1 MFNLNTMEKNKKYQ
15 VIKTPL
21 QSPKIE
27 IKKETTTPM
36 EEEINTTKNDLK
48 KKIIIKEDQKEIDS
62 DDELDIKKDEI
73 KDNKNTFNLVAD
85 EEKEILRINL
95 KKNIVVRIL
104 DVNDEKYVDFCK
116 YYKGYPTKKNI
127 RIKYKTYLKIKDL
140 LILN

>member
-36 EEEINTTKNDLK
+36 EEEINTKIDLK
-48 KKIIIKEDQKEIDS
+48 KKTIKEDKKEIDS
-62 DDELDIKKDEI
+62 EDELDIKKDEI

-85 EEKEILRINL
+85 EEKELLRINL

-104 DVNDEKYVDFCK
+104 DINDEKYVDFCK

>member
-1 MFNLNTMEKNKKYQ
+1 MFNLNTMEKNRKHQ
-15 VIKTPL
+15 IISL
-21 QSPKIE
+21 QSPKQE
-27 IKKETTTPM
+27 IKKEITPM
-36 EEEINTTKNDLK
+36 EEEINTIK
-48 KKIIIKEDQKEIDS
+48 KDIKKTIIEDKKEIDS
-62 DDELDIKKDEI
+62 DDELDIKKDKINE
-73 KDNKNTFNLVAD
+73 NKNTYNLSND

>member
-1 MFNLNTMEKNKKYQ
+1 MFGPSEKNKKNHITK
-15 VIKTPL
+15 VAM

-27 IKKETTTPM
+27 IKKEVTPM
-36 EEEINTTKNDLK
+36 EEEINTTKNNEHNEK
-48 KKIIIKEDQKEIDS
+48 KTIKENKNEIDS
-62 DDELDIKKDEI
+62 DDELDIKKEEN
-73 KDNKNTFNLVAD
+73 KDNKNTYNLATD
-85 EEKEILRINL
+85 EEKELLRINL

>member
-36 EEEINTTKNDLK
+36 EEEINTKIDLK
-48 KKIIIKEDQKEIDS
+48 KKTIKEDEKEIDS

-73 KDNKNTFNLVAD
+73 KNNKNTFNLVAD
-85 EEKEILRINL
+85 EEKELLRINL

-104 DVNDEKYVDFCK
+104 DINDEKYVDFCK

>member
-36 EEEINTTKNDLK
+36 EEEINTKIDLK
-48 KKIIIKEDQKEIDS
+48 KKTIKEDEKEIDS
-62 DDELDIKKDEI
+62 EDELDIKKDEI

-85 EEKEILRINL
+85 EEKELLRINL

-104 DVNDEKYVDFCK
+104 DINDEKYVDFCK
-116 YYKGYPTKKNI
+116 YYKGYQTKKNI

>member
-1 MFNLNTMEKNKKYQ
+1 MFNSNNMEKNRKYQ
-15 VIKTPL
+15 VTKTPL

-27 IKKETTTPM
+27 IKKEITPM

>member
-1 MFNLNTMEKNKKYQ
+1 MEKNRKYQ
-15 VIKTPL
+15 VTKTPL

-27 IKKETTTPM
+27 IKKEITPM

-48 KKIIIKEDQKEIDS
+48 KKIIKEDQKEIDS

>member
-36 EEEINTTKNDLK
+36 EEEINTKIDLK
-48 KKIIIKEDQKEIDS
+48 KKTIKEDQKEIDS

-127 RIKYKTYLKIKDL
+127 RIKYKTYLKIKDI

>member
-1 MFNLNTMEKNKKYQ
+1 MFNLNTMEKSKKYQ

-27 IKKETTTPM
+27 IKKEITPM

-48 KKIIIKEDQKEIDS
+48 KKIIKEDQKEIDS

>member
-1 MFNLNTMEKNKKYQ
+1 MFNLNNMEKNRKYQ
-15 VIKTPL
+15 VTKTPL

-27 IKKETTTPM
+27 IKKEITPM

-48 KKIIIKEDQKEIDS
+48 KKIIKENQKEIDS

>member
-36 EEEINTTKNDLK
+36 EEEINTKIDLK
-48 KKIIIKEDQKEIDS
+48 KKTIKEDEKEIDS
-62 DDELDIKKDEI
+62 EDELDIKKDEI

-85 EEKEILRINL
+85 EEKELLRINL

-104 DVNDEKYVDFCK
+104 DINDEKYVDFCK

-127 RIKYKTYLKIKDL
+127 RIKYKTYLKIKDI

>member
-36 EEEINTTKNDLK
+36 EEEINTKIDLK
-48 KKIIIKEDQKEIDS
+48 KKTIKEDEKEIDS
-62 DDELDIKKDEI
+62 EDELDIKKDEI

-104 DVNDEKYVDFCK
+104 DINDEKYVDFCK

>member
-1 MFNLNTMEKNKKYQ
+1 MFNSNNMEKNRKYQ
-15 VIKTPL
+15 VTKTQL

-27 IKKETTTPM
+27 IKKEITPM

-48 KKIIIKEDQKEIDS
+48 KKIIKEDQKEIDS

-85 EEKEILRINL
+85 EEKELLRINL

-104 DVNDEKYVDFCK
+104 DINDEKYVDFCK

>member
-1 MFNLNTMEKNKKYQ
+1 MFNLNNMEKNRKYQ
-15 VIKTPL
+15 VTKTPL

-27 IKKETTTPM
+27 IKKEITPM

-48 KKIIIKEDQKEIDS
+48 KKIIKEDQKEIDS

>member
-36 EEEINTTKNDLK
+36 EEEINTKIDLK
-48 KKIIIKEDQKEIDS
+48 KKTIKENEKEIDS
-62 DDELDIKKDEI
+62 EDELDIKKDEI

-85 EEKEILRINL
+85 EEKELLRINL

-104 DVNDEKYVDFCK
+104 DINDEKYVDFCK

>member
-36 EEEINTTKNDLK
+36 EEEINTKIDLK
-48 KKIIIKEDQKEIDS
+48 KKTIKEDEKEIDS
-62 DDELDIKKDEI
+62 EDELDIKKDEI

>member
-1 MFNLNTMEKNKKYQ
+1 MFNLNTMEKNKIYQ

-21 QSPKIE
+21 QNPKIE

-36 EEEINTTKNDLK
+36 EEEINTKIDLK
-48 KKIIIKEDQKEIDS
+48 KKTIKEDEKEIDS
-62 DDELDIKKDEI
+62 EDELDIKKDEI

-85 EEKEILRINL
+85 EEKELLRINL

-104 DVNDEKYVDFCK
+104 DINDEKYVDFCK

>member
-1 MFNLNTMEKNKKYQ
+1 MFNLNTMEKNRKHQ
-15 VIKTPL
+15 IIPL
-21 QSPKIE
+21 PSPKQE
-27 IKKETTTPM
+27 IKKEITPM
-36 EEEINTTKNDLK
+36 EEEINTTKKNIK
-48 KKIIIKEDQKEIDS
+48 KTITEDKKEIDS
-62 DDELDIKKDEI
+62 DDELDIKKDKINE
-73 KDNKNTFNLVAD
+73 NENTYNLSND

>member
-36 EEEINTTKNDLK
+36 EEEINTKIDLK
-48 KKIIIKEDQKEIDS
+48 KKTIKEDEKEIDS
-62 DDELDIKKDEI
+62 EDELDIKKDEI

-85 EEKEILRINL
+85 EEKELLRINL

-104 DVNDEKYVDFCK
+104 DINDEKYVDFCK
-116 YYKGYPTKKNI
+116 YYKGYTTKKNI

>member
-1 MFNLNTMEKNKKYQ
+1 MFNLNTMEKNRKHQ
-15 VIKTPL
+15 IIPL
-21 QSPKIE
+21 PSPKQE
-27 IKKETTTPM
+27 IKKEITPM
-36 EEEINTTKNDLK
+36 EEEINTIK
-48 KKIIIKEDQKEIDS
+48 KDIKKTIIEDKKEIDS
-62 DDELDIKKDEI
+62 DDELDIKKDKINE
-73 KDNKNTFNLVAD
+73 NENTYNLSND

>member
-36 EEEINTTKNDLK
+36 EEEINTKIDLK
-48 KKIIIKEDQKEIDS
+48 KKTIKEDEKEIDS
-62 DDELDIKKDEI
+62 EDELDIKKDEI

-85 EEKEILRINL
+85 EEKELLRINL

-104 DVNDEKYVDFCK
+104 DINDEKYVDLCK

>member
-1 MFNLNTMEKNKKYQ
+1 MEKNKKYQ

-36 EEEINTTKNDLK
+36 EEEINTKIDLK
-48 KKIIIKEDQKEIDS
+48 KKTIKEDEKEIDS
-62 DDELDIKKDEI
+62 EDELDIKKDEI

-85 EEKEILRINL
+85 EEKELLRINL

-104 DVNDEKYVDFCK
+104 DINDEKYVDFCK

>member
-21 QSPKIE
+21 QSPKTE
-27 IKKETTTPM
+27 IKKEIATPM
-36 EEEINTTKNDLK
+36 EEEINTKIDLK
-48 KKIIIKEDQKEIDS
+48 KKTIKEDEKEIDS
-62 DDELDIKKDEI
+62 EDELDIKKDEI
-73 KDNKNTFNLVAD
+73 KNNKNTFNLVAD
-85 EEKEILRINL
+85 EEKELLRINL

-104 DVNDEKYVDFCK
+104 DINDEKYVDFCK

>member
-1 MFNLNTMEKNKKYQ
+1 MFNLSTMEKNKKYQ

-36 EEEINTTKNDLK
+36 EEEINTKIDLK
-48 KKIIIKEDQKEIDS
+48 KKTIKEDEKEIDS
-62 DDELDIKKDEI
+62 EDELDIKKDEI

-85 EEKEILRINL
+85 EEKELLRINL

-104 DVNDEKYVDFCK
+104 DINDEKYVDFCK

>member
-1 MFNLNTMEKNKKYQ
+1 MFSLNNMEKNKKYQ

-27 IKKETTTPM
+27 IKKETTPM
-36 EEEINTTKNDLK
+36 EEEINTKNDLK
-48 KKIIIKEDQKEIDS
+48 KKIIKEDKKEIDS

>member
-27 IKKETTTPM
+27 IKKEITPM

-48 KKIIIKEDQKEIDS
+48 KKIIKEDQKEIDS

>member
-1 MFNLNTMEKNKKYQ
+1 MFNSNNMEKNRKYQ
-15 VIKTPL
+15 VTKTPL

-27 IKKETTTPM
+27 IKKEITPM

-48 KKIIIKEDQKEIDS
+48 KKIIKEDQKEIDS

-116 YYKGYPTKKNI
+116 YYEGYPTKKNI

>member
-36 EEEINTTKNDLK
+36 EEEINTKIDLK
-48 KKIIIKEDQKEIDS
+48 KKTIKEDEKEIDS
-62 DDELDIKKDEI
+62 EDELDIKKDEI
-73 KDNKNTFNLVAD
+73 KNNKNTFNLVAD
-85 EEKEILRINL
+85 EEKELLRINL

-104 DVNDEKYVDFCK
+104 DINDEKYVDFCK

>member
-1 MFNLNTMEKNKKYQ
+1 MFNLGTMEKNKKYQ
-15 VIKTPL
+15 IMKTPL
-21 QSPKIE
+21 QSPKQE
-27 IKKETTTPM
+27 IKKEITPM
-36 EEEINTTKNDLK
+36 EEEINTTKKNIK
-48 KKIIIKEDQKEIDS
+48 KTITEDKKEIDS
-62 DDELDIKKDEI
+62 DDELDIKKDKINE
-73 KDNKNTFNLVAD
+73 NENTYNLSND

-104 DVNDEKYVDFCK
+104 DINDEKYVDFCK

>member
-36 EEEINTTKNDLK
+36 EEEINTKIDLK
-48 KKIIIKEDQKEIDS
+48 KKTIKEDKKEIDS

-73 KDNKNTFNLVAD
+73 KNNKNTFNLVAD
-85 EEKEILRINL
+85 EEKELLRINL

-104 DVNDEKYVDFCK
+104 DINDEKYVDFCK

>member
-1 MFNLNTMEKNKKYQ
+1 MFNSNRKYQ
-15 VIKTPL
+15 VTKTPL

-27 IKKETTTPM
+27 IKKEITPM

-48 KKIIIKEDQKEIDS
+48 KKIIKEDQKEIDS

>member
-36 EEEINTTKNDLK
+36 EEEINTKIDLK
-48 KKIIIKEDQKEIDS
+48 KKTIKEDEKEIDS
-62 DDELDIKKDEI
+62 EDELDIKRDEI

-85 EEKEILRINL
+85 EEKELLRINL

-104 DVNDEKYVDFCK
+104 DINDEKYVDFCK

>member
-27 IKKETTTPM
+27 IKKEIATPM
-36 EEEINTTKNDLK
+36 EEEINTKIDLK
-48 KKIIIKEDQKEIDS
+48 KKTIKEDEKEIDS
-62 DDELDIKKDEI
+62 EDELDIKKDEI
-73 KDNKNTFNLVAD
+73 KNNKNTFNLVAD
-85 EEKEILRINL
+85 EEKELLRINL

-104 DVNDEKYVDFCK
+104 DINDEKYVDFCK